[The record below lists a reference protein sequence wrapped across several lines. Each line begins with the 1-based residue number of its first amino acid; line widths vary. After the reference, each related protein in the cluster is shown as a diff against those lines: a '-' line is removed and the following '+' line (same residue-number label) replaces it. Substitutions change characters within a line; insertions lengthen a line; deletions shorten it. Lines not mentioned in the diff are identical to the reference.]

1 VGWVNFQWQPWVNI
15 ACQLTGIM
23 KKSWVVVGIIV
34 LLALMLVGTFVGNY
48 NKLVT
53 LNESINGQWAQVEN
67 QLQRRNDLI
76 PNLVKTVQGYVK
88 HEKEVFTYIADAR
101 AKLAGAK
108 TIGEKIKAN
117 QELDGALSRLLV
129 VVENYPVLK
138 ANETF
143 IRLQDELAGTENR
156 IAVERMRYND
166 VVLGYNILIK
176 RFPSNIVASFA
187 GLQKK
192 DAYFKAEEAAKS
204 VPKVE
209 F

>member
-1 VGWVNFQWQPWVNI
+1 
-15 ACQLTGIM
+15 M
-23 KKSWVVVGIIV
+23 KKLWIVVGIIV
-34 LLALMLVGTFVGNY
+34 LLAIMLVGMFIGNY

-138 ANETF
+138 ANENF

-176 RFPSNIVASFA
+176 RFPSNFVASFA